1 MLSIITACSRPANL
15 KEIRDSIDFQF
26 VHTWYIIYDT
36 SRDRTYRHIFKDDPK
51 IKEINYSKQGAAGH
65 PQINYALDLIKDGFV
80 YIIDDDNIVHP
91 DLWQTYKTLDPDY
104 IYTWDQ
110 SRPRQSMILKGNV
123 IQKKKIDT
131 SQFIVPRKYI
141 GDIRWSVT
149 RRGGDFLFISAIY
162 KEHADKFKYIP
173 KILAYH
179 NYLKRC
185 IAICFWGLMR
195 SLKLTLPSIQKYI
208 FKPLKDAKIEYDI
221 FLHTYKVKEEYNNHW
236 AGETNV
242 KLDNDE
248 YKLLEPTESIVED
261 KEKVS
266 KKLDL
271 EKFRKQGNPWDG
283 WMKHKAI
290 SESEKIAPLNNHI
303 FYLWSLKQVT
313 SLWEKN
319 EDKYTH
325 ILYCR
330 PDVTYIMPL
339 NPRWFTFSDVIYT
352 PNFAK
357 HGRTTMKISDRM
369 ALGQPEQ
376 MKIYGNRFD
385 EALDYSKKRQLHS
398 ETFLAHIISKHK
410 IKLKYV
416 SIGFLRTRANG
427 NIERDEDLKGVLRK
441 KWLTRKQGT
450 DLQKHYTRKVR
461 KFGILNGE

>member
-1 MLSIITACSRPANL
+1 M
-15 KEIRDSIDFQF
+15 
-26 VHTWYIIYDT
+26 
-36 SRDRTYRHIFKDDPK
+36 KD
-51 IKEINYSKQGAAGH
+51 
-65 PQINYALDLIKDGFV
+65 
-80 YIIDDDNIVHP
+80 
-91 DLWQTYKTLDPDY
+91 
-104 IYTWDQ
+104 
-110 SRPRQSMILKGNV
+110 
-123 IQKKKIDT
+123 
-131 SQFIVPRKYI
+131 
-141 GDIRWSVT
+141 
-149 RRGGDFLFISAIY
+149 
-162 KEHADKFKYIP
+162 
-173 KILAYH
+173 
-179 NYLKRC
+179 
-185 IAICFWGLMR
+185 
-195 SLKLTLPSIQKYI
+195 
-208 FKPLKDAKIEYDI
+208 
-221 FLHTYKVKEEYNNHW
+221 
-236 AGETNV
+236 
-242 KLDNDE
+242 
-248 YKLLEPTESIVED
+248 
-261 KEKVS
+261 
-266 KKLDL
+266 
-271 EKFRKQGNPWDG
+271 
-283 WMKHKAI
+283 KAI